1 MAVEAEISRTAG
13 ATLSSGVRGHSP
25 AGGSGNGSRHRLSE
39 GADRPRE
46 QLPEALRQVPEQLE
60 IFNALLSVSLS
71 DLVPVALAFAFILA
85 VAIYAFGGVSGGHFN
100 PAVTFGLTV
109 ARRFPIGEAPL
120 YIVAQVIGGIAGAFL
135 IAGIYGDTGAIV
147 GDQQIL
153 FGATVVTDGVEFW
166 QATLAETLITFGLMM
181 AIMAIAVDRRA
192 PKGWSG
198 LVIGI
203 ALGAGIL
210 VTGPITGGSA
220 NFARTLG
227 PYVASLPFDGVEVP
241 WGDLLVYAAGTARRS
256 DRCSIRLREPLGDGA
271 GGAGPLAGSR
281 DARRGGPRR
290 HGRGGDNRHCATRGS
305 THPVDSR
312 DRPATRGPR
321 TGAPRRVPGRQGPV
335 RGARDW
341 VDEHRD
347 DGPVPGGAP
356 HR

>member
-1 MAVEAEISRTAG
+1 MATSAERHDPLVHTREEPVAVEAEIRAPLGRRLGAEFLGTLLLVAVGTGAATAY
-13 ATLSSGVRGHSP
+13 LRGP
-25 AGGSGNGSRHRLSE
+25 IVLSE
-39 GADRPRE
+39 K
-46 QLPEALRQVPEQLE
+46 LPEALRQVPEQLE

-120 YIVAQVIGGIAGAFL
+120 YIVAQVLGGIAGAFL

-153 FGATVVTDGVEFW
+153 FGATVVADGVEFW

-241 WGDLLVYAAGTARRS
+241 WGDLLVYA
-256 DRCSIRLREPLGDGA
+256 L
-271 GGAGPLAGSR
+271 GPLVGATAAVFAYESLSGMERVAPAPSPGAATHDEEVLDVTAG
-281 DARRGGPRR
+281 AETAATAPRE
-290 HGRGGDNRHCATRGS
+290 D
-305 THPVDSR
+305 
-312 DRPATRGPR
+312 PR
-321 TGAPRRVPGRQGPV
+321 TP
-335 RGARDW
+335 
-341 VDEHRD
+341 
-347 DGPVPGGAP
+347 
-356 HR
+356 

>member
-1 MAVEAEISRTAG
+1 MATSAERHDPLVHTREEPVAVEAEIRAPLGRRLGAEFLGTLLLVAVGTGAATAY
-13 ATLSSGVRGHSP
+13 LRGP
-25 AGGSGNGSRHRLSE
+25 IVLSE
-39 GADRPRE
+39 K
-46 QLPEALRQVPEQLE
+46 LPEALRQVPEQLE

-153 FGATVVTDGVEFW
+153 FGATVVADGVEFW

-241 WGDLLVYAAGTARRS
+241 WGDLLVYA
-256 DRCSIRLREPLGDGA
+256 L
-271 GGAGPLAGSR
+271 GPLVGATAAVFAYESLSGMERVAPAPSPGAATHDEEVLDVTAG
-281 DARRGGPRR
+281 AETTATAPRE
-290 HGRGGDNRHCATRGS
+290 D
-305 THPVDSR
+305 
-312 DRPATRGPR
+312 PR
-321 TGAPRRVPGRQGPV
+321 TP
-335 RGARDW
+335 
-341 VDEHRD
+341 
-347 DGPVPGGAP
+347 
-356 HR
+356 

>member
-1 MAVEAEISRTAG
+1 MAVEAEIRAPLGRRLGAEFLGTLLLVAVGTGAATAY
-13 ATLSSGVRGHSP
+13 LRGP
-25 AGGSGNGSRHRLSE
+25 IVLSE
-39 GADRPRE
+39 K
-46 QLPEALRQVPEQLE
+46 LPEALRQVPEQLE

-120 YIVAQVIGGIAGAFL
+120 YIVAQVLGGIAGAFL
-135 IAGIYGDTGAIV
+135 VAGIYGDTGAIV

-166 QATLAETLITFGLMM
+166 QAILAETLITFILMM

-220 NFARTLG
+220 NFARSLG

-241 WGDLLVYAAGTARRS
+241 WGDLLVYALGTARRS
-256 DRCSIRLREPLGDGA
+256 DRCRLRLREPLGNGA

-290 HGRGGDNRHCATRGS
+290 HGRGGDNRHCADGE
-305 THPVDSR
+305 D
-312 DRPATRGPR
+312 PR
-321 TGAPRRVPGRQGPV
+321 TP
-335 RGARDW
+335 
-341 VDEHRD
+341 
-347 DGPVPGGAP
+347 
-356 HR
+356 

>member
-1 MAVEAEISRTAG
+1 MATSAERHDPLVHTREEPVAVEAEIRAPLGRRLGAEFLGTLLLVAVGTGAATAY
-13 ATLSSGVRGHSP
+13 LRGP
-25 AGGSGNGSRHRLSE
+25 IVLSE
-39 GADRPRE
+39 K
-46 QLPEALRQVPEQLE
+46 LPEALRQVPEQLE

-120 YIVAQVIGGIAGAFL
+120 YIVAQVLGGIAGAFL

-241 WGDLLVYAAGTARRS
+241 WGDLLVYA
-256 DRCSIRLREPLGDGA
+256 L
-271 GGAGPLAGSR
+271 GPLVGATAAVFAYESLSGMERVAPAPSPGAATHDEEVLDVTAG
-281 DARRGGPRR
+281 AETTATAPRE
-290 HGRGGDNRHCATRGS
+290 D
-305 THPVDSR
+305 
-312 DRPATRGPR
+312 PR
-321 TGAPRRVPGRQGPV
+321 TP
-335 RGARDW
+335 
-341 VDEHRD
+341 
-347 DGPVPGGAP
+347 
-356 HR
+356 

>member
-1 MAVEAEISRTAG
+1 VAVEAEIRAPLGRRLGAEFLGTLLLVAVGTGAATAY
-13 ATLSSGVRGHSP
+13 LRGP
-25 AGGSGNGSRHRLSE
+25 IVLSE
-39 GADRPRE
+39 K
-46 QLPEALRQVPEQLE
+46 LPEALRQVPEQLE

-100 PAVTFGLTV
+100 PAVTFGLSV

-120 YIVAQVIGGIAGAFL
+120 YIVAQVLGGIAGAFL
-135 IAGIYGDTGAIV
+135 IAGIYGETGAIV

-241 WGDLLVYAAGTARRS
+241 WGDLLVYA
-256 DRCSIRLREPLGDGA
+256 L
-271 GGAGPLAGSR
+271 GPLVG
-281 DARRGGPRR
+281 
-290 HGRGGDNRHCATRGS
+290 ATAAVFAYESLSGMERVAPAPSPGAA
-305 THPVDSR
+305 THDEEVLDVTVGAETT
-312 DRPATRGPR
+312 AT
-321 TGAPRRVPGRQGPV
+321 APREDPLTP
-335 RGARDW
+335 
-341 VDEHRD
+341 
-347 DGPVPGGAP
+347 
-356 HR
+356 

>member
-1 MAVEAEISRTAG
+1 MATSAERHDPLVHTREEPVAVEAEIRAPLGRRLGAEFLGTLLLVAVGTGAATAY
-13 ATLSSGVRGHSP
+13 LRGP
-25 AGGSGNGSRHRLSE
+25 IVLSE
-39 GADRPRE
+39 K
-46 QLPEALRQVPEQLE
+46 LPEALRQVPEQLE

-120 YIVAQVIGGIAGAFL
+120 YIVAQVLGGIAGAFL

-198 LVIGI
+198 LIIGI

-241 WGDLLVYAAGTARRS
+241 WGDLLVYA
-256 DRCSIRLREPLGDGA
+256 L
-271 GGAGPLAGSR
+271 GPLVGATAAVFAYESLSGMERVAPAPSPGAATHDEEVLDVTAG
-281 DARRGGPRR
+281 AETTATAPRE
-290 HGRGGDNRHCATRGS
+290 D
-305 THPVDSR
+305 
-312 DRPATRGPR
+312 PR
-321 TGAPRRVPGRQGPV
+321 TP
-335 RGARDW
+335 
-341 VDEHRD
+341 
-347 DGPVPGGAP
+347 
-356 HR
+356 

>member
-1 MAVEAEISRTAG
+1 MATSAERHDPLVHTREEPVAVEAEIRAPLGRRLGAEFLGTLLLVAVGTGAATAY
-13 ATLSSGVRGHSP
+13 LRGP
-25 AGGSGNGSRHRLSE
+25 IVLSE
-39 GADRPRE
+39 K
-46 QLPEALRQVPEQLE
+46 LPEALRQVPEQLE

-241 WGDLLVYAAGTARRS
+241 WGDLLVYA
-256 DRCSIRLREPLGDGA
+256 L
-271 GGAGPLAGSR
+271 GPLVGATAAVFAYESLSGMERVAPAPSPGAATHDEEVLDVTAG
-281 DARRGGPRR
+281 AETTATAPRE
-290 HGRGGDNRHCATRGS
+290 D
-305 THPVDSR
+305 
-312 DRPATRGPR
+312 PR
-321 TGAPRRVPGRQGPV
+321 TP
-335 RGARDW
+335 
-341 VDEHRD
+341 
-347 DGPVPGGAP
+347 
-356 HR
+356 

>member
-1 MAVEAEISRTAG
+1 MASSAERHDPLVHTREEPVAVEADIRAPLGRRLGAEFLGTLLLVAVGTGAATAY
-13 ATLSSGVRGHSP
+13 LRGP
-25 AGGSGNGSRHRLSE
+25 IVLSE
-39 GADRPRE
+39 K
-46 QLPEALRQVPEQLE
+46 LPEALRQVPEQLE

-100 PAVTFGLTV
+100 PAVTFGLSV

-120 YIVAQVIGGIAGAFL
+120 YIVAQVLGGIAGAFL
-135 IAGIYGDTGAIV
+135 IAGIYGETGAIV

-241 WGDLLVYAAGTARRS
+241 WGDLLVYA
-256 DRCSIRLREPLGDGA
+256 L
-271 GGAGPLAGSR
+271 GPLVGATAAVFAYESLSGMERVAPAPSPGAATHDEEVLDVTAG
-281 DARRGGPRR
+281 AETTATAPRE
-290 HGRGGDNRHCATRGS
+290 D
-305 THPVDSR
+305 
-312 DRPATRGPR
+312 PR
-321 TGAPRRVPGRQGPV
+321 TP
-335 RGARDW
+335 
-341 VDEHRD
+341 
-347 DGPVPGGAP
+347 
-356 HR
+356 